1 MAQPAGRGI
10 YTICK
15 FWLGRVIEPGTRD
28 VTTGLSSPL
37 RGIVLKCASVTVFTV
52 MAALVKATSAPEIGV
67 PPGQQVFFRSIFAV
81 PVILAWLVWRREWRG
96 GLQSA
101 RPMGHVYRGLAGT
114 AAMGFGFWALA
125 LLSLPEATA
134 IGYASPLLVVVF
146 AGMFLGED
154 VRAFRL
160 GMVAL
165 GLCGVLIVLSPQLG
179 SGAGDADPVR
189 MLGAMVALT
198 GAICT
203 ALAMIF
209 VRKLVQVERTSAI
222 VFWFSITASGLSLL
236 TLPFGWVLPDLPT
249 LALLVTTGL
258 LGGVGQIL
266 LTSAYRHADAS
277 VIAPFDYVSI
287 LLAVAIGWWFFAEVP
302 GLPVILGA
310 AIVIL
315 AGIMIIWRERKL
327 GLERAAQRKA
337 STPQG

>member
-1 MAQPAGRGI
+1 M
-10 YTICK
+10 TS
-15 FWLGRVIEPGTRD
+15 GT
-28 VTTGLSSPL
+28 SSPL
-37 RGIVLKCASVTVFTV
+37 RGILLKCASVTVFTI
-52 MAALVKATSAPEIGV
+52 MAALIKATSGPESGV

-81 PVILAWLVWRREWRG
+81 PVILAWLVWRRELRE
-96 GLQSA
+96 GLYSP
-101 RPMGHVYRGLAGT
+101 RPLGHVYRGLAGT

-134 IGYASPLLVVVF
+134 IGYASPLLVVIF

-165 GLCGVLIVLSPQLG
+165 GLCGVLVVLSPQLR
-179 SGAGDADPVR
+179 AGVGEADPLR
-189 MLGAMVALT
+189 LLGAMAALT
-198 GAICT
+198 GAICA

-209 VRKLVQVERTSAI
+209 VRKLVRSERTSAI
-222 VFWFSITASGLSLL
+222 VFWFSITGSGLSLL
-236 TLPFGWVLPDLPT
+236 TLPFGWVLPDGRT
-249 LALLVTTGL
+249 LVLLVMTGL

-277 VIAPFDYVSI
+277 VVAPFDYVSM

-302 GLPVILGA
+302 GLPVILGSA
-310 AIVIL
+310 LVIV
-315 AGIMIIWRERKL
+315 AGIMIIWRERRL
-327 GLERAAQRKA
+327 GLERASQRKA